1 MPKVIAVTSE
11 KGGVG
16 KSTLAVHLA
25 GALTDR
31 GLSAV
36 LIDEDGRIGSSL
48 RWSRRGA
55 GLGLPGLDF
64 PVLTPDEVKPRRLAQ
79 ADAVLIDTEGRPRRR
94 ELRQLAGRADLI
106 LVPGGVSPLELEATH
121 DLLAFFREE
130 AGSAP
135 QVRAVLTR
143 VPPVGRAGEDAAGN
157 LRGAGFAVCTTLV
170 RHYAV
175 YQKAAEVGALCRDLR
190 DPRAD
195 AAWND
200 ILALSREVL

>member
-1 MPKVIAVTSE
+1 MPKVIAITSE

-25 GALTDR
+25 GALADR
-31 GLSAV
+31 GLKTV

-48 RWSRRGA
+48 RWAGRGE
-55 GLGLPGLDF
+55 GLAF

-79 ADAVLIDTEGRPRRR
+79 ADAVLIDTEGRPRRK

-106 LVPGGVSPLELEATH
+106 LVPGGVSPLELEATR
-121 DLLAFFREE
+121 DLLAFFQGETGR
-130 AGSAP
+130 AG

-143 VPPVGRAGEDAAGN
+143 VPPVGRAGEDAAGS
-157 LRGAGFAVCTTLV
+157 LRGAGFAVCTALV

>member
-1 MPKVIAVTSE
+1 MPRVIAITSE

-48 RWSRRGA
+48 RWSRRGE
-55 GLGLPGLDF
+55 GLDF
-64 PVLTPDEVKPRRLAQ
+64 PVLTPDEVKPKRLAQ
-79 ADAVLIDTEGRPRRR
+79 ADAVLIDTEGRPRRK

-121 DLLAFFREE
+121 DLLAFFQENIQAE
-130 AGSAP
+130 AGSAH

-143 VPPVGRAGEDAAGN
+143 VPPVGRAGEDARAS
-157 LRGAGFAVCTTLV
+157 LRGAGFAVCQTLV

-200 ILALSREVL
+200 VLALSREVL

>member
-1 MPKVIAVTSE
+1 MPRVIAITSE

-25 GALTDR
+25 GALADR
-31 GLSAV
+31 GLKAV

-48 RWSRRGA
+48 RWSRRGE
-55 GLGLPGLDF
+55 GLDF
-64 PVLTPDEVKPRRLAQ
+64 PVLTPEEVKPRRLAQ
-79 ADAVLIDTEGRPRRR
+79 ADAVLIDTEGRPKRK

-121 DLLAFFREE
+121 DLLAFFQENVQ
-130 AGSAP
+130 AGAAQ

-143 VPPVGRAGEDAAGN
+143 VPPVGRAGEDAAGS
-157 LRGAGFAVCTTLV
+157 LRGAGFTVCATLV